1 MTVNLTFWLILCLSA
16 SVIANFLAFWYIR
29 AILGRLMFISENLR
43 DLVDLISTYRNHLK
57 SVYEMDMF
65 YGDETL
71 KFLMGHTKSLSDV
84 LEEYSDVYLI
94 TEPQEQQ
101 EEQQEETDNLKEETE
116 INAETKINQENV
128 FYGGTRKSNN

>member
-1 MTVNLTFWLILCLSA
+1 
-16 SVIANFLAFWYIR
+16 
-29 AILGRLMFISENLR
+29 MFISENLR

>member
-1 MTVNLTFWLILCLSA
+1 
-16 SVIANFLAFWYIR
+16 
-29 AILGRLMFISENLR
+29 
-43 DLVDLISTYRNHLK
+43 
-57 SVYEMDMF
+57 MDMF

-101 EEQQEETDNLKEETE
+101 EETDNLKEETE

>member
-1 MTVNLTFWLILCLSA
+1 MTASLTFWLILCLLA

-43 DLVDLISTYRNHLK
+43 DLVDLISAYRNHLK

-84 LEEYSDVYLI
+84 LEEYSDIYLI
-94 TEPQEQQ
+94 TEPQ
-101 EEQQEETDNLKEETE
+101 EQQEETDNLKEETE